1 MSADNREGGAATMK
15 LTPSARLCVA
25 IVTTC
30 GAAMLGY
37 AILTHTTI
45 DPLRFASFLVVGI
58 LAAVLKVKLPRMDS
72 SISVNLPF
80 ILLAVSQLSLLE
92 ALLVGCC
99 STAAQNIV
107 GNRQRPA
114 GIQVLFNLAAMA
126 NAVCAAFLILN
137 KTLPLTSAAA
147 RVAGLAIAVA
157 AFYIANT
164 APVAI
169 ILALLNKQNAI
180 KLWGSILLW
189 SFPYYLASAGIACA
203 AVALR
208 AQLPWHIPL
217 WLLPL
222 MWLVYCSYRVF
233 VSEPERFGMKM
244 AARAG

>member
-1 MSADNREGGAATMK
+1 MK
-15 LTPSARLCVA
+15 LTPSARLWVA
-25 IVTTC
+25 IVVTC
-30 GAAMLGY
+30 GAAMLSY
-37 AILTHTTI
+37 AALIRTAI

-58 LAAVLKVKLPRMDS
+58 LAAVLKVKLPKMDS

-92 ALLVGCC
+92 ALVVGCC

-107 GNRQRPA
+107 GNHQRPA

-126 NAVCAAFLILN
+126 NAVCAAFLVLN
-137 KTLPLTSAAA
+137 KTLPPTSAAA

-169 ILALLNKQNAI
+169 ILALLNKE
-180 KLWGSILLW
+180 KTVGLWASILLW
-189 SFPYYLASAGIACA
+189 SFPYYLASAGIACT
-203 AVALR
+203 AVAIR